1 MSEADDTKSVN
12 SDVIRSPVRFKSP
25 TKATAR
31 ESVVKSNTKDLILK
45 LFGDVGDLKESY
57 SSAVESRI
65 LLHGRMYVTNKFMCF
80 YSSLFGLEKKIRIP
94 LIHISEIRKVTT
106 ALVIPNA
113 IAVVTPRKEYIFRS
127 FWDRN
132 EAYDLLDELIKLNRK
147 GIVDVKHSLTDDVIK
162 GPSSAPIPSNKT
174 HTKENVAHLEIDHD
188 DGEEHGEEDLGIDD
202 PEEMLQREVRSAAC
216 KRKVTT
222 FCVDMKL
229 DVFIKMFIANGADAS
244 WAVYHKNHGDE
255 DVVDE
260 DWHKTSTKFGDSKVI
275 HFNKIVN
282 LPGLRATR
290 GKKVQRFK
298 RFGDAGL
305 ILCSSTLLEDVP
317 CADCFSVDDLCAVIV
332 KPDGKLEIEL
342 SFEVKFIKSTMLK
355 YMIESNTNTEMK
367 KWLEK
372 FAANMAAKAS
382 GVSNIVKGEV
392 SLSEDATTKQPT
404 PTEPAPTV
412 EPVIINKTSDNTMMT
427 ILILQLILILLLV
440 VAVFML
446 NSTVN
451 SLQAEVKLITHSIV
465 EGRHRGMP
473 K

>member
-12 SDVIRSPVRFKSP
+12 SDGYTSSDKSKSP
-25 TKATAR
+25 PKLGTR
-31 ESVVKSNTKDLILK
+31 ESVVKSNTKDLLAK
-45 LFGDVGDLKESY
+45 LFGDVGELKGHY

-65 LLHGRMYVTNKFMCF
+65 LLHGRMYVTTKFMCF

-94 LIHISEIRKVTT
+94 LVHITELRKITT

-113 IAVVTPRKEYIFRS
+113 IAIVTPRKEYIFRS

-132 EAYDLLDELIKLNRK
+132 EAYDLLDELVQINKK
-147 GIVDVKHSLTDDVIK
+147 GIASVKASITDDIIK
-162 GPSSAPIPSNKT
+162 GPSGAPMPSSNSPKKDHET
-174 HTKENVAHLEIDHD
+174 NLEMDHD
-188 DGEEHGEEDLGIDD
+188 EGEEHGEEDNGIDD

-216 KRKVTT
+216 KRQVTT
-222 FCVDMKL
+222 FTIDMTLDAFEKL
-229 DVFIKMFIANGADAS
+229 FIANGAEES
-244 WAVYHKNHGDE
+244 WSIYHKNNGDE

-260 DWHKTSTKFGDSKVI
+260 DWQTTSKKFGDSKVI

-332 KPDGKLEIEL
+332 KPEGKLEIEL
-342 SFEVKFIKSTMLK
+342 SFEVKFVKSTMLK
-355 YMIESNTNTEMK
+355 YMIENNTNTEMK

-372 FAANMAAKAS
+372 FAANMTAKSA
-382 GVSNIVKGEV
+382 GVSDIVKGEV
-392 SLSEDATTKQPT
+392 SLSKDATTKTT
-404 PTEPAPTV
+404 PTSVTTTTAPVPAITTTP
-412 EPVIINKTSDNTMMT
+412 NDQTMMT

-451 SLQAEVKLITHSIV
+451 SLQAEVKLITYSMA
-465 EGRHRGMP
+465 GRAH